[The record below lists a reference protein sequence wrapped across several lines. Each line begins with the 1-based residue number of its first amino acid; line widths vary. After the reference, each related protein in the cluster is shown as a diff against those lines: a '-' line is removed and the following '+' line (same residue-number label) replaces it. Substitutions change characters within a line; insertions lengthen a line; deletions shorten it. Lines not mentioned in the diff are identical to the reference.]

1 MKSKILIVDDE
12 KDICDLV
19 ELNLVSNGFENV
31 KSVFDGKTAIET
43 AAAWLPDLILLDVML
58 PEIDGLGVCRILK
71 ENETTKDIPI
81 ILLTAKSR
89 EYDIVNGFETGADD
103 YVTKPFSNKVLIAR
117 IKAHLRNK
125 NSGEIL
131 SYKNLTVNLSSCTA
145 ALDGRKLNLTFSE
158 FEILAAL
165 TRHPSKVHTR
175 SELIE
180 MLRGNEGFEI
190 TERAIDVH
198 IVNLRRKLG
207 EFGSAIETVRGIG
220 YKFGDEK

>member
-81 ILLTAKSR
+81 ILLTAKM
-89 EYDIVNGFETGADD
+89 V
-103 YVTKPFSNKVLIAR
+103 
-117 IKAHLRNK
+117 K
-125 NSGEIL
+125 NTPIRVRL
-131 SYKNLTVNLSSCTA
+131 LLLPY
-145 ALDGRKLNLTFSE
+145 F
-158 FEILAAL
+158 
-165 TRHPSKVHTR
+165 
-175 SELIE
+175 
-180 MLRGNEGFEI
+180 
-190 TERAIDVH
+190 
-198 IVNLRRKLG
+198 
-207 EFGSAIETVRGIG
+207 RGI
-220 YKFGDEK
+220 FLQH